1 MVSVLPTP
9 ASRIVLFTGST
20 TWSSTLW
27 KTITGAVTRA
37 RSARVAAQS
46 CRSCIIARVG
56 SFG

>member
-1 MVSVLPTP
+1 VVSALPTP
-9 ASRIVLFTGST
+9 ASRIVLLTGST
-20 TWSSTLW
+20 TWSSALW
-27 KTITGAVTRA
+27 KTITGAVTLP